1 MLRRLSSAPEMPRTP
16 KHSPSPKSPK
26 SAPSVAAGSGTEAAP
41 APAAAPVDARSHA
54 RLQMADIARLA
65 GVSVSTVS
73 RALAGSTLINPA
85 TRERVAELAQS
96 LNYTVNVAAKNL
108 RLRQNR
114 TVSVVVPFDAALRQP
129 LSDPFF
135 LSLIG
140 SLADALTDRG
150 HEMLL
155 SRVDANR
162 LDLAAQGVDA
172 GRAAGLILV
181 GQWHHHDQLN
191 ALAVRGVPL
200 AVWGAALPGQAYA
213 TVGSDNLQ
221 GGRLATSHLWQQGA
235 RRIAFLGDWQLP
247 EIALRHQGYLQ
258 ALAAV
263 GARPEPGLMQAVP
276 FVNAAIE
283 QAVEALVAGG
293 APFDAVFAAS
303 DLMAMT
309 VVSTLRRLGRQVP
322 QDVLVAGYDD
332 VPLAQHFHPPL
343 STVRQPLHEAGQALV
358 DEVLAQI
365 GGARP
370 QSVLLPTTFHA
381 RESSRRA

>member
-1 MLRRLSSAPEMPRTP
+1 MPRTP
-16 KHSPSPKSPK
+16 KTPNPT
-26 SAPSVAAGSGTEAAP
+26 AATAAAAVAAVAATP
-41 APAAAPVDARSHA
+41 ARESRQPAAQQA

-65 GVSVSTVS
+65 GVSVATVS
-73 RALAGSTLINPA
+73 RALAGSTLVNEA
-85 TRERVAELAQS
+85 TRERVAELARS

-191 ALAVRGVPL
+191 ALAVRGLPL

-221 GGRLATSHLWQQGA
+221 GGRLATEHLWQQGA
-235 RRIAFLGDWQLP
+235 RRIAFFGDWQLP
-247 EIALRHQGYLQ
+247 EIGQRHQGYLQ

-263 GARPEPGLMQAVP
+263 NARPNAKLMLPVP
-276 FVNAAIE
+276 FVNSAIE
-283 QAVEALVAGG
+283 AAVEGLVASGTR
-293 APFDAVFAAS
+293 FDAVFAAS

-309 VVSTLRRLGRQVP
+309 VISTLRRLGLQVP
-322 QDVLVAGYDD
+322 QDVRVAGYDD
-332 VPLAQHFHPPL
+332 IPLAQHFHPPL
-343 STVRQPLHEAGQALV
+343 STVRQPLDAAGQALV
-358 DEVLAQI
+358 AEVLAQI

-370 QSVLLPTTFHA
+370 SSQLLPTTFHP
-381 RESSRRA
+381 RESSQRG